1 VFVTTIPSYYYAN
14 LVPSRF
20 SKSEYQPNVVGVV
33 FRSLFASFAKRR
45 IRMKLA
51 EYEHMPGS
59 FFALWK
65 ERMLFA
71 AQSRPDF
78 ACNPDRAFFDPDED
92 YKLRH
97 NASPEF
103 DLLGNFDDLISV
115 YYWVLSTHFMLRG
128 SKEVRIV
135 LPCYCPFQHNI

>member
-1 VFVTTIPSYYYAN
+1 VTVLSTYYYYAN
-14 LVPSRF
+14 LIVPSRF
-20 SKSEYQPNVVGVV
+20 YKSEYQPNVVGVV
-33 FRSLFASFAKRR
+33 FRSLFAVFAKRR

-65 ERMLFA
+65 EHMLFA
-71 AQSRPDF
+71 AQARPNF

-97 NASPEF
+97 KANPEF
-103 DLLGNFDDLISV
+103 DLLNNFDDLIGI

-128 SKEVRIV
+128 SKEVRFV
-135 LPCYCPFQHNI
+135 LSCFP